1 MLGIA
6 LAAASGVFV
15 WYLYLSKLI
24 PLNYLIIGSVAFA
37 LLTALVVWLGFNLER
52 TWRSLVGCTLA
63 LAIVSGQTYVVDFIK
78 KGTETL
84 EVITNVQVEYAEV
97 GVYVKADDP
106 ATDIND
112 LKDYSFGILKSIDR
126 GITDVAVSNII
137 NLLGDEIS
145 VFEYETIDESAEALL
160 DIGEINAII
169 VNKAFIEIL
178 VEIEGFEDALE
189 KMKEVYLFDVE
200 STVVLPTDT
209 SSSSGG
215 GGGGSYAEGPLET
228 GTYVEPDPSTKMPEH
243 VFSVYISGIDCYGT
257 ISRRSRSDVNILA
270 VVNTKTNQVL
280 LISTPRDFY
289 VQTPVSGNTCD
300 KLTNAG
306 IYGVKV
312 SRGALE
318 MLYDAE
324 INYSFRVNFTGFEQI
339 IDALGGITV
348 YSKYA
353 FTTKYGDSYVKGDN
367 EVDGKK
373 ALTFARERYS
383 FASGDR
389 QRGKNQMEVIK
400 GVINKMT
407 SLNML
412 TNYKEVLD
420 SVASSM
426 ETDISYDFITTLIQ
440 NQLSSGTKWN
450 ITTYSVDGTGASK
463 KPYSQKGRSYVMIP
477 KQSTI
482 DKAKSLIDQIIS
494 DEIPTT

>member
-1 MLGIA
+1 MLGTV
-6 LAAASGVFV
+6 LAAASGVFI

-37 LLTALVVWLGFNLER
+37 LLTALVVWLGINAER
-52 TWRSLVGCTLA
+52 TWRSLIGCTLA
-63 LAIVSGQTYVVDFIK
+63 LAIVTVQTYVVDFIK

-126 GITDVAVSNII
+126 GITDVAISNII
-137 NLLGDEIS
+137 NLLGDDIS
-145 VFEYETIDESAEALL
+145 VFEYETIDETAEAML

-200 STVVLPTDT
+200 STVVLPNDT
-209 SSSSGG
+209 SSS

-243 VFSVYISGIDCYGT
+243 VFSVYISGIDCYGK

-289 VQTPVSGNTCD
+289 VQTPVSGDTCD

-318 MLYDAE
+318 LLYDAE

-353 FTTKYGDSYVKGDN
+353 FTNDYGISFVKGDN
-367 EVDGKK
+367 VVNGKK
-373 ALTFARERYS
+373 ALAFARERHS

-400 GVINKMT
+400 GVIDKMT

-426 ETDISYDFITTLIQ
+426 ETDIPYDLITTLIQ